1 MRAHDAGSSGL
12 MHGPGTQT
20 PRLANRALLVID
32 MQRDFCSPG
41 GYAEQAGMDIQRLRS
56 PVPRIRRLLEMAR
69 ADGCLVIHTREG
81 HRTDLSDCSPAKMAR
96 SVTAGAPIGSQGPMG
111 RLLVRGEY
119 GHDIID
125 ELAPRAG
132 EPVIDKPGYGAFHQT
147 DLELILRSAGI
158 ERLAITGITTD
169 VCVHSTLR
177 EAIDRGF
184 ECYTVS
190 DACAAAEP
198 AIHDAALAM
207 IAGEGNIF
215 GQVMDTQ
222 QLLEHWSETPV
233 TNTQEYAL

>member
-1 MRAHDAGSSGL
+1 
-12 MHGPGTQT
+12 MHEPGNQT
-20 PRLANRALLVID
+20 SRLANWALLVID

-69 ADGCLVIHTREG
+69 AGGCLVIHTREG
-81 HRTDLSDCSPAKMAR
+81 HRTDLSDCSPVKMAR
-96 SVTAGAPIGSQGPMG
+96 SAAAGAPIGSQGPME
-111 RLLVRGEY
+111 RLLIRGEY
-119 GHDIID
+119 GHDIMD
-125 ELAPRAG
+125 ELAPQAG
-132 EPVIDKPGYGAFHQT
+132 EPVIDKPGYGAFYQT

-158 ERLAITGITTD
+158 ERLALTGITTD

-184 ECYTVS
+184 ECFTVS

-198 AIHDAALAM
+198 VIHDAALAM

-215 GQVMDTQ
+215 GEVVDTQ
-222 QLLEHWSETPV
+222 QLLEHWSEASV
-233 TNTQEYAL
+233 TSTKEYAV